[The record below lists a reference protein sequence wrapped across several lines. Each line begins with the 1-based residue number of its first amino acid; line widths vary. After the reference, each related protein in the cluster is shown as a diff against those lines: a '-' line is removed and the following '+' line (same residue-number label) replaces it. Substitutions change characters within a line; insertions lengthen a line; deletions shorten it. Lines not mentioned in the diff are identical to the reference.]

1 MLRVYRG
8 AAKVKGRVQFLQ
20 QQRSRVKES
29 SSSAISVD
37 AVASIS
43 YWFWPQSLVFH
54 AFGIIST
61 EEEEEE
67 EEEVQEEA
75 VLSCCSTPRT
85 SLLQAYLLASGV
97 QAAGNS
103 KHRQAQLARPPPRPL
118 VRGL

>member
-1 MLRVYRG
+1 MMLRVYRG

-67 EEEVQEEA
+67 EEVQEEA